1 MRPTLNM
8 TCPICMTPFD
18 KVVSVVRTLQKRNP
32 LAKFYCGKGCANAGL
47 LSPCEILDRRLVDYL
62 AGVVCGDGSVNSAGV
77 RICVGLADGAYA
89 DVLQALIPKAITL
102 TPHFQVHPAAR
113 ASYVS
118 VHSRNAARVFG
129 AVKLKSGW
137 DLSAI
142 RHPGEFLAG
151 LCDTDGWWP
160 RCRGKIGG
168 SFSITQKDIG
178 NLEVTLPL
186 WQGMGM
192 NPTLHHYDSGGYL
205 RAVLRIPSC
214 QMPLFREHI
223 PLKHPRKLHPPKGY
237 GLGGDS

>member
-1 MRPTLNM
+1 MIQACL
-8 TCPICMTPFD
+8 TCPGCHQEFQRDAGDIR
-18 KVVSVVRTLQKRNP
+18 SRRARNP
-32 LAKFYCGKGCANAGL
+32 QVKICCSKRCCDTLKTT
-47 LSPCEILDRRLVDYL
+47 PCEILDRRLVDYL

-160 RCRGKIGG
+160 RCRGQIGG
-168 SFSITQKDIG
+168 SCSITQKDIG